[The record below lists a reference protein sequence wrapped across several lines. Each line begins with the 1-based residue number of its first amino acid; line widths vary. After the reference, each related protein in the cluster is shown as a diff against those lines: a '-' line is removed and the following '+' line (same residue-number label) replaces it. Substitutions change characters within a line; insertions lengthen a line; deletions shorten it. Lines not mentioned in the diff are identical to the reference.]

1 MEERC
6 TREVS
11 DRDAAIE
18 TLKVEIE
25 RLEGEKWSL
34 SDSLTA
40 LRLSLAEKERERDGL
55 RVDLAKAREAEV
67 LSAEQT
73 RRASE
78 LAEGL
83 RRELA
88 SEKESAAAVRE
99 QLSLTTRR
107 LDSVKGVLAATVGH
121 YRATVAELGGETS
134 APPEEDSVYALAS
147 WLKRHL
153 AKLPGLINGCT
164 DYGALAGVANY
175 AKLLARGG
183 CTHTKSIPEGA
194 LPGPEE
200 LGETSLGLRK
210 TLRNFIGH
218 FWAPF
223 GRSAARKLAED
234 KRVKVLTVFVV
245 APFLLFSL
253 LLPLTF

>member
-1 MEERC
+1 
-6 TREVS
+6 
-11 DRDAAIE
+11 
-18 TLKVEIE
+18 
-25 RLEGEKWSL
+25 
-34 SDSLTA
+34 
-40 LRLSLAEKERERDGL
+40 
-55 RVDLAKAREAEV
+55 
-67 LSAEQT
+67 
-73 RRASE
+73 
-78 LAEGL
+78 
-83 RRELA
+83 
-88 SEKESAAAVRE
+88 VRE

-153 AKLPGLINGCT
+153 AKLPGLINGCM

-175 AKLLARGG
+175 AKLLACGG
-183 CTHTKSIPEGA
+183 CTHTESIPERA

-234 KRVKVLTVFVV
+234 KRAKVFVV
-245 APFLLFSL
+245 FVAVFFCFFLFLAMLLRLPL
-253 LLPLTF
+253 LLPLTLYPML

>member
-11 DRDAAIE
+11 DRDSTIE
-18 TLKVEIE
+18 ALKVENE
-25 RLEGEKWSL
+25 RLEGEKGCLTNSL
-34 SDSLTA
+34 AA
-40 LRLSLAEKERERDGL
+40 LRLSLAEKEKETGVVRAN
-55 RVDLAKAREAEV
+55 LAKARDVEV
-67 LSAEQT
+67 LSTEQA
-73 RRASE
+73 RRANE

-88 SEKESAAAVRE
+88 SEKESAAAVGE
-99 QLSLTTRR
+99 QLSLTTRH
-107 LDSVKGVLAATVGH
+107 LDSVTGVLAATIGH
-121 YRATVAELGGETS
+121 YRAIVAEFRGETS
-134 APPEEDSVYALAS
+134 APPEEDSIYALAS

-153 AKLPGLINGCT
+153 AKLPGLINGCM

-183 CTHTKSIPEGA
+183 CTHTESIPEGV
-194 LPGPEE
+194 LPGLGE

-218 FWAPF
+218 F
-223 GRSAARKLAED
+223 
-234 KRVKVLTVFVV
+234 
-245 APFLLFSL
+245 
-253 LLPLTF
+253 

>member
-1 MEERC
+1 
-6 TREVS
+6 
-11 DRDAAIE
+11 
-18 TLKVEIE
+18 
-25 RLEGEKWSL
+25 
-34 SDSLTA
+34 
-40 LRLSLAEKERERDGL
+40 LRA
-55 RVDLAKAREAEV
+55 DLAKARDVEV
-67 LSAEQT
+67 LSAEQA
-73 RRASE
+73 RRANE

-83 RRELA
+83 QRELA
-88 SEKESAAAVRE
+88 SEKEFAAAVGE
-99 QLSLTTRR
+99 QLSLMTRH
-107 LDSVKGVLAATVGH
+107 LDSVKGVLAATIGH
-121 YRATVAELGGETS
+121 YRATVAEFGGETS
-134 APPEEDSVYALAS
+134 APSEEDSVYAIAS

-183 CTHTKSIPEGA
+183 CTHTESIPEGA

-223 GRSAARKLAED
+223 GRSAARKLAEE
-234 KRVKVLTVFVV
+234 KRAKIFIVFVA
-245 APFLLFSL
+245 APFFLFFCEAAKAFVACAPDTLACAAGCVEESCGQASVSSVL
-253 LLPLTF
+253 RRCWRSCGIYDRRW